1 VETDTKFYK
10 STLRFSLITAAL
22 LLIPLITMQFTKEVI
37 WSLSDFVV
45 AGTLFFG
52 TGFTYLLITR
62 KQATDIAGNTV
73 YRIGIGAALFLML
86 LLIWVNGAVGI
97 IGSENNEINLIYFG
111 VIGIGIIG
119 ALIARF
125 QPKGMAL
132 SLFALAAV
140 QSIITVIYLLTNMAE
155 IPANSVIEI
164 IGVNSF
170 FIGLFVSSAFIFLY
184 AAKKADI
191 EPNTV

>member
-1 VETDTKFYK
+1 METDTKFFK
-10 STLRFSLITAAL
+10 STVRLSLVTAVL
-22 LLIPLITMQFTKEVI
+22 LLIPLVTMQFTKEVI

-45 AGTLFFG
+45 AGTLLFG

-62 KQATDIAGNTV
+62 RQTTKIAGNTV
-73 YRIGIGAALFLML
+73 YRIGIGAALFSIL

-111 VIGIGIIG
+111 VIAVGIIG

-140 QSIITVIYLLTNMAE
+140 QSIITKIYLLTNMAE
-155 IPANSVIEI
+155 IPGNSVIEI
-164 IGVNSF
+164 ISLNSF
-170 FIGLFVSSAFIFLY
+170 FVGLFVSSAFIFLY